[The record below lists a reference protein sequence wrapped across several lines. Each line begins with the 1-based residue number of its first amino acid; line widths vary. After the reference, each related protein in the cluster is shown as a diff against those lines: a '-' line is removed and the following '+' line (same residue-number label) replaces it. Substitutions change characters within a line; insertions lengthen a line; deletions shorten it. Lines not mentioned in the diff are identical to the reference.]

1 MMVSS
6 DKSSVIK
13 DVSIGGRQGEGI
25 EGVLGGFSGELEGS
39 GFVIG
44 GLGSGRWIDELLLP
58 CNFVRSGRKR
68 C

>member
-1 MMVSS
+1 MVAMVSSVMMVSS

-39 GFVIG
+39 GVCDR
-44 GLGSGRWIDELLLP
+44 GSGVWSVD
-58 CNFVRSGRKR
+58 
-68 C
+68 